1 MTTSSMASQ
10 PIEWVM
16 ERYQVKTDKES
27 GILNDPNDW
36 RREHNDSRY
45 ILDLLKRVIR
55 VSMESVRIVQSLP
68 KLEEIN

>member
-1 MTTSSMASQ
+1 MTTSVNGKSA
-10 PIEWVM
+10 IEWVM